1 MSCNWTS
8 ANMSAVF
15 LEICEK
21 MAGLEK
27 QNEKLLQENN
37 ELKDQ
42 VSIRKQTR
50 ISELEATISKQQETI
65 SDLMKQNTHKEGLIT
80 GLKAKV
86 IKMDA
91 KIQKYD
97 PSWISNK
104 RNVDNLPPKVY
115 KREKI
120 CFFNTTSGGCRNCK
134 DTCSFAHGEE
144 MLGTTYRVDNG
155 KCMTCKIIK

>member
-1 MSCNWTS
+1 MSSNWNS

-27 QNEKLLQENN
+27 QNENLLEENK
-37 ELKDQ
+37 ELKQQ

-50 ISELEATISKQQETI
+50 ISELEETI
-65 SDLMKQNTHKEGLIT
+65 SDLMNQVSHKESLIN

-86 IKMDA
+86 VKMDA

-97 PSWISNK
+97 PNWNGTTKNES
-104 RNVDNLPPKVY
+104 NLPRSVY
-115 KREKI
+115 KREKM
-120 CFFNTTSGGCRNCK
+120 CFFHTTAGGCRNCK
-134 DTCSFAHGEE
+134 DTCSFAHGTE
-144 MLGTTYRVDNG
+144 MLGTTYKVNNG
-155 KCMTCKIIK
+155 KCMTCKISQ